1 MILRVPVELFV
12 PLLDPI
18 DLLALSYTCKKLL
31 RARSFV
37 YRKWREN
44 LFRRIDFEVPK
55 HFTLYGHAVVAAFAP
70 YVGDGYNKV
79 QMFCATY
86 KECYT
91 FTEGYS
97 CTWYSSSAWNAKFVL
112 NYEYLPYWPIDA
124 KYKDGKFV
132 ICPETI
138 IGLMNRRI
146 FQGFYDDN
154 ITYYIDRV
162 TFVYHYDVIS
172 SKDAAKI
179 YLWLFDRFKSR
190 KVLENGIIECI
201 I

>member
-31 RARSFV
+31 KARSFV

-70 YVGDGYNKV
+70 YVGDAYDKV
-79 QMFCATY
+79 QMFCASLE
-86 KECYT
+86 ECIK
-91 FTEGYS
+91 FIEGHGV
-97 CTWYSSSAWNAKFVL
+97 TWYDRSVWNAKFVL
-112 NYEYLPYWPIDA
+112 NYEYLPYWPIDV

-132 ICPETI
+132 IRPETI
-138 IGLMNRRI
+138 IGLMHRRI

-154 ITYYIDRV
+154 IDYYRGCV
-162 TFVYHYDVIS
+162 TFVYHYDVVNS
-172 SKDAAKI
+172 WDATGL
-179 YLWLFDRFKSR
+179 YFRHFGRFKSR

>member
-37 YRKWREN
+37 YRRWREN

-55 HFTLYGHAVVAAFAP
+55 QFTIYGHAVVAAFAP
-70 YVGDGYNKV
+70 YVGDGFDKV
-79 QMFCATY
+79 QMFCANY
-86 KECYT
+86 SVCCK
-91 FTEGYS
+91 FTEGHHVIWHS
-97 CTWYSSSAWNAKFVL
+97 RSAWNAKFVL
-112 NYEYLPYWPIDA
+112 NNDYNPYWPIDVR
-124 KYKDGKFV
+124 YKDGKF
-132 ICPETI
+132 IIHPETI

-146 FQGFYDDN
+146 FQGLYDDK
-154 ITYYIDRV
+154 IDYYRDRV
-162 TFVYHYDVIS
+162 TFVYHYDVVNS
-172 SKDAAKI
+172 RAAAELYFK
-179 YLWLFDRFKSR
+179 YFDCFKSR

>member
-31 RARSFV
+31 KARSFV
-37 YRKWREN
+37 YRRWREN

-70 YVGDGYNKV
+70 YVGDEFNKI
-79 QMFCATY
+79 QMFCASFD
-86 KECYT
+86 ECCK
-91 FTEGYS
+91 FIEGRGVTSYS
-97 CTWYSSSAWNAKFVL
+97 RSFWNGKFSL
-112 NYEYLPYWPIDA
+112 YYEYLPYWPIDA
-124 KYKDGKFV
+124 KYKNGKFV
-132 ICPETI
+132 IHPETI
-138 IGLMNRRI
+138 SGLMNRRI
-146 FQGFYDDN
+146 FQGFYDNN
-154 ITYYIDRV
+154 IDYYRNSV
-162 TFVYHYDVIS
+162 TFVYHYDVVNS
-172 SKDAAKI
+172 RAGAEI
-179 YLWLFDRFKSR
+179 YFKCFDCFKSR